1 MGFYGNITNT
11 SKTTFSFDEIYET
24 RTEMDENANTDGV
37 FLGRYVLVNQDEAP
51 IKAYY
56 DKGLV
61 YSADIKQVRCKDA
74 RSALAIAKH
83 YVEENSFN

>member
-37 FLGRYVLVNQDEAP
+37 FLGRYVLVN
-51 IKAYY
+51 
-56 DKGLV
+56 
-61 YSADIKQVRCKDA
+61 
-74 RSALAIAKH
+74 
-83 YVEENSFN
+83 